1 VITPMPML
9 KTIIF
14 DCDGVMFDSRNA
26 NIHYYNFLRQHFGG
40 KEMDEAE
47 IDYVHVHNVYD
58 SVTHIFRHHP
68 AQRLD
73 EVHSFRKT
81 HSYLPFLRFM
91 KMEPDLLPFLAAT
104 RDRFNL
110 AIATNRT
117 DTMLPLLEEFG
128 LSGYFGKVM
137 TADNA
142 RKPKPAADPL
152 LEITEFYNCT
162 VAESIYIGD
171 SHIDE
176 ETAKNCGMRFIAFKN
191 RLLNAN
197 YHVDCFGE
205 ILDLPPLTETS

>member
-1 VITPMPML
+1 ML

-26 NIHYYNFLRQHFGG
+26 NIHYYNFLLKNFGC
-40 KEMDEAE
+40 KEMNDEE

-58 SVTHIFRHHP
+58 SVAHIFRNHP
-68 AQRLD
+68 VQSLT

-81 HSYLPFLRFM
+81 HSYLPFLRYM
-91 KMEPDLLPFLAAT
+91 KMEPDLVPFLAAT
-104 RDRFNL
+104 HNRFNL

-137 TADNA
+137 TADNS
-142 RKPKPAADPL
+142 RRPKPAADPL
-152 LEITEFYNCT
+152 IEITEFYNCT

-171 SHIDE
+171 SYIDE
-176 ETAKNCGMRFIAFKN
+176 ETAENCGMQLIAFKN
-191 RLLNAN
+191 RQLNAT
-197 YHVDCFGE
+197 YHVECFSE
-205 ILDLPPLTETS
+205 ILDLPPFTITR